1 MSSPADRSFRPQQ
14 LLPLI
19 VSELPRPASY
29 WVGFS
34 GGLDSTVLLHAL
46 AVLRAELPAPLRAV
60 HIDHCLQPSSGDWAV
75 HCRQVCDAL
84 GIELTSLVVDAR
96 AAPGESPEAAAR
108 RARYAAISGAL
119 GPQAMLLTAH
129 HLDDQAETLLLQLL
143 RGAGVEGLA
152 AMPMLRP
159 WQDQWHAR
167 PLLRWSRAALRDW
180 AQTQGLRW
188 VEDPSNAATA
198 ADRNYLRQRLMP
210 LLHARWPGAS
220 QAIARSAVH
229 CAEAAELIAEQS
241 RVEFD
246 RVADAE
252 GRRLRVDRLCA
263 LPPAAARHLMRSWLK
278 VLGAPPIPHR
288 RLHEALGQLCRS
300 RADATVRVAWEGVEL
315 RRFRG
320 EVWLRRSTT
329 PPCPAGLLHWG
340 GGDVLDLGPGI
351 GRLRRHLA
359 PGGIDRER
367 WERGR
372 VEVGFRAAGLR
383 CRPVGRQGSRSFKK
397 LAQDVGM
404 PPWLRSLAPLLY
416 IDGEIAAVAD
426 RVVCE
431 PFGAQPGAS
440 GWHLVWED
448 PGD

>member
-46 AVLRAELPAPLRAV
+46 AVLRAELPARLRAV

-159 WQDQWHAR
+159 WQGR
-167 PLLRWSRAALRDW
+167 G
-180 AQTQGLRW
+180 T
-188 VEDPSNAATA
+188 
-198 ADRNYLRQRLMP
+198 
-210 LLHARWPGAS
+210 PGRCS
-220 QAIARSAVH
+220 VGRVRH
-229 CAEAAELIAEQS
+229 CAT
-241 RVEFD
+241 
-246 RVADAE
+246 
-252 GRRLRVDRLCA
+252 GRR
-263 LPPAAARHLMRSWLK
+263 P
-278 VLGAPPIPHR
+278 
-288 RLHEALGQLCRS
+288 
-300 RADATVRVAWEGVEL
+300 
-315 RRFRG
+315 RG
-320 EVWLRRSTT
+320 CV
-329 PPCPAGLLHWG
+329 
-340 GGDVLDLGPGI
+340 
-351 GRLRRHLA
+351 
-359 PGGIDRER
+359 
-367 WERGR
+367 
-372 VEVGFRAAGLR
+372 
-383 CRPVGRQGSRSFKK
+383 GSRTR
-397 LAQDVGM
+397 AM
-404 PPWLRSLAPLLY
+404 RRRPPTAT
-416 IDGEIAAVAD
+416 ICANG
-426 RVVCE
+426 
-431 PFGAQPGAS
+431 
-440 GWHLVWED
+440 
-448 PGD
+448 